1 MYAFVLLNL
10 GNYLFLLELLILYIF
25 LTISLSFLCSI
36 LEAVLLSINTTFIK
50 IEIKEGKKYAK
61 TLSKLKNSIDEPLI
75 IILTLNTIAH
85 TVGAILVGVQ
95 AKVAYSEL
103 NLENTFFPGGISDEV
118 LVGFVS
124 TVMTIMILLFSE
136 IIPKT
141 IGAKYWNSLARFTT
155 IFLSSIIPIFKYSGI
170 LWILQAFTKSIGA
183 SKKELFFKREDIS
196 TIAEIAKEEGI
207 IGKKDSNFIK
217 NIVKLRNV
225 SVKEIMTPYSVMVTA
240 DQNSTINEFYQKNPE
255 LVFSRIPILNK
266 NMIEAYVL
274 KDTILESIINNKGDF
289 KLKEIKR
296 PIIISTEGTKIP
308 KLFDKLLKKREHISL
323 VVDLEKNT
331 IGIVTLEDIIETIL
345 GYEIVDETDMVDDMQ
360 LLAKKI
366 SSNGGKE

>member
-1 MYAFVLLNL
+1 M
-10 GNYLFLLELLILYIF
+10 ELLILYIF

-50 IEIKEGKKYAK
+50 IEIKEGKKYAT
-61 TLSKLKNSIDEPLI
+61 TLSNLKNSIDEPLI

-103 NLENTFFPGGISDEV
+103 NIKNTFFAGITDEV

-124 TVMTIMILLFSE
+124 AVMTIMILLFSE

-141 IGAKYWNSLARFTT
+141 IGAKYWNKLAKFTT
-155 IFLSSIIPIFKYSGI
+155 IFLSSIIPIFRYTGV

-183 SKKELFFKREDIS
+183 SKKDLFFKREDIS
-196 TIAEIAKEEGI
+196 TIADIAKEEGI

-225 SVKEIMTPYSVMVTA
+225 SVKEIMTPYSVMVIA
-240 DQNSTINEFYQKNPE
+240 DANMTINDFYKKHTE
-255 LVFSRIPILNK
+255 LIFSRIPILNNNK
-266 NMIEAYVL
+266 IEAYVL
-274 KDTILESIINNKGDF
+274 KDTILENIINNKGNL

-296 PIIISTEGTKIP
+296 PIIISTENTKIP
-308 KLFDKLLKKREHISL
+308 KLFDQLIKKREHISL
-323 VVDLEKNT
+323 VVDNTKTT

-345 GYEIVDETDMVDDMQ
+345 GYEIVDENDKVEDMQ
-360 LLAKKI
+360 MLAKKI
-366 SSNGGKE
+366 SLNGGNSLGSNTDKS

>member
-1 MYAFVLLNL
+1 MEL
-10 GNYLFLLELLILYIF
+10 LFLYVF
-25 LTISLSFLCSI
+25 LTLSLSFLCSI

-50 IEIKEGKKYAK
+50 IKLKEGKTYAK
-61 TLSKLKNSIDEPLI
+61 KLLNLKNSIDEPLI

-103 NLENTFFPGGISDEV
+103 DYENTFFVGGVSDEV

-124 TVMTIMILLFSE
+124 TVMTILILLFSE

-141 IGAKYWNSLARFTT
+141 IGAKYSNSLAQFTS
-155 IFLSSIIPIFKYSGI
+155 IFLSSIIPIFKYSGV
-170 LWILQAFTKSIGA
+170 LWVLQSFTKSIGG
-183 SKKELFFKREDIS
+183 SKKELFIKREDIS
-196 TIAEIAKEEGI
+196 IIAEIAKEEGVI
-207 IGKKDSNFIK
+207 EEKDSQFIK

-225 SVKEIMTPYSVMVTA
+225 TLKEIMTPYSVMVTA
-240 DQNSTINEFYQKNPE
+240 SEDLTIDEFYKQIPE
-255 LVFSRIPILNK
+255 LNFSRIPILNDNK
-266 NMIEAYVL
+266 IESYVL
-274 KDTILESIINNKGDF
+274 KDTILESIINNKGKF
-289 KLKEIKR
+289 KLSEIKR
-296 PIIISTEGTKIP
+296 PLIISTEKTRIP

-323 VVDLEKNT
+323 VVDKSDMP

-360 LLAKKI
+360 VLAKKI
-366 SSNGGKE
+366 SSNKE

>member
-1 MYAFVLLNL
+1 M
-10 GNYLFLLELLILYIF
+10 ELLVLYIF

-50 IEIKEGKKYAK
+50 IELKEGKKYAK
-61 TLSKLKNSIDEPLI
+61 NLSDLKNSIDEPLI

-103 NLENTFFPGGISDEV
+103 NLKNNFFASGISDEF

-141 IGAKYWNSLARFTT
+141 IGAKYWNKLARFTT
-155 IFLSSIIPIFKYSGI
+155 VFLSTIIPIFKYTGV

-183 SKKELFFKREDIS
+183 SKKELFLKREDIS

-207 IGKKDSNFIK
+207 IEEKDSKFIK

-240 DQNSTINEFYQKNPE
+240 DENLTINEFYKKNPE
-255 LVFSRIPILNK
+255 LIFSRIPILNNK
-266 NMIEAYVL
+266 KIEAYVL
-274 KDTILESIINNKGDF
+274 KDTILESIINEKGGF
-289 KLKEIKR
+289 KLKDIKR
-296 PIIISTEGTKIP
+296 PIIISAENTKIP

-323 VVDLEKNT
+323 VIDSSKNT
-331 IGIVTLEDIIETIL
+331 LGIVTLEDVIETIL
-345 GYEIVDETDMVDDMQ
+345 GYEIVDETDIVDDMQ

-366 SSNGGKE
+366 SSNSDNDI

>member
-1 MYAFVLLNL
+1 M
-10 GNYLFLLELLILYIF
+10 
-25 LTISLSFLCSI
+25 
-36 LEAVLLSINTTFIK
+36 LSINTTFIK
-50 IEIKEGKKYAK
+50 IELKKGKKYAK
-61 TLSKLKNSIDEPLI
+61 NLLNLKNSIDEPLI

-103 NLENTFFPGGISDEV
+103 NLKNTFFASGISDEF

-141 IGAKYWNSLARFTT
+141 IGAKYWNKLARFTT
-155 IFLSSIIPIFKYSGI
+155 VFLSTIIPIFKYTGV

-183 SKKELFFKREDIS
+183 SKKELFLKREDIS

-207 IGKKDSNFIK
+207 IEEKDSKFIK

-240 DQNSTINEFYQKNPE
+240 DENLTINEFYKKNPE
-255 LVFSRIPILNK
+255 LIFSRIPILNNK
-266 NMIEAYVL
+266 KIEAYVL
-274 KDTILESIINNKGDF
+274 KDTILESIINEKGGF
-289 KLKEIKR
+289 KLKDIKR
-296 PIIISTEGTKIP
+296 PIIISAENTKIP

-323 VVDLEKNT
+323 VIDSSKNT
-331 IGIVTLEDIIETIL
+331 IGIVTLEDVIETIL

-366 SSNGGKE
+366 NSNSDKDI

>member
-1 MYAFVLLNL
+1 M
-10 GNYLFLLELLILYIF
+10 ELLVLYIF

-50 IEIKEGKKYAK
+50 IELKEGKKYAK
-61 TLSKLKNSIDEPLI
+61 NLSDLKNSIDEPLI

-103 NLENTFFPGGISDEV
+103 NLKNNFFASGISDEF

-141 IGAKYWNSLARFTT
+141 IGAKYWNKLARFTT
-155 IFLSSIIPIFKYSGI
+155 VFLSTIIPIFKYTGV

-183 SKKELFFKREDIS
+183 SKKELFLKREDIS

-207 IGKKDSNFIK
+207 IEEKDSKFIK

-240 DQNSTINEFYQKNPE
+240 DENLTINEFYKKNPE
-255 LVFSRIPILNK
+255 LIFSRIPILNNK
-266 NMIEAYVL
+266 KIEAYVL
-274 KDTILESIINNKGDF
+274 KDTILESIINEKGGF
-289 KLKEIKR
+289 KLKDIKR
-296 PIIISTEGTKIP
+296 PIIISAENTKIP

-323 VVDLEKNT
+323 VIDSSKNT
-331 IGIVTLEDIIETIL
+331 IGIVTLEDVIETIL
-345 GYEIVDETDMVDDMQ
+345 GYEIVDETDIVDDMR

-366 SSNGGKE
+366 SSNSDNDI

>member
-1 MYAFVLLNL
+1 M
-10 GNYLFLLELLILYIF
+10 ELLILYIF

-50 IEIKEGKKYAK
+50 IEIKEGKKYAT
-61 TLSKLKNSIDEPLI
+61 TLSNLKNSIDEPLI

-103 NLENTFFPGGISDEV
+103 NIKNTFFAGITDEV

-124 TVMTIMILLFSE
+124 AVMTIMILLFSE

-141 IGAKYWNSLARFTT
+141 IGAKYWNKLAKFTT
-155 IFLSSIIPIFKYSGI
+155 IFLSSIIPIFRYTGV

-183 SKKELFFKREDIS
+183 SKKDLFFKREDIS
-196 TIAEIAKEEGI
+196 TIADIAKEEGI

-225 SVKEIMTPYSVMVTA
+225 NVKEIMTPYSVMVIA
-240 DQNSTINEFYQKNPE
+240 DANMTINDFYKKHTE
-255 LVFSRIPILNK
+255 LIFSRIPILNTNK
-266 NMIEAYVL
+266 IEAYVL
-274 KDTILESIINNKGDF
+274 KDTILENIINNKGNL

-296 PIIISTEGTKIP
+296 PIIISTENTKIP
-308 KLFDKLLKKREHISL
+308 KLFDQLIKKREHISL
-323 VVDLEKNT
+323 VVDNTKTT

-345 GYEIVDETDMVDDMQ
+345 GYEIVDENDKVEDMQ
-360 LLAKKI
+360 MLAKKI
-366 SSNGGKE
+366 SLNDGNSLGSNTDKS

>member
-1 MYAFVLLNL
+1 M
-10 GNYLFLLELLILYIF
+10 ELLILYIF

-50 IEIKEGKKYAK
+50 IELKEGKKYAK
-61 TLSKLKNSIDEPLI
+61 NLSDLKNSIDEPLI

-103 NLENTFFPGGISDEV
+103 NLKNNFFASGISDEF

-141 IGAKYWNSLARFTT
+141 IGAKYWNKLARFTT
-155 IFLSSIIPIFKYSGI
+155 VFLSTIIPIFKYTGV

-183 SKKELFFKREDIS
+183 SKKELFLKREDIS

-207 IGKKDSNFIK
+207 IEEKDSKFIK

-225 SVKEIMTPYSVMVTA
+225 SVKEIMTPNSVMVTA
-240 DQNSTINEFYQKNPE
+240 DENLTINEFYKKNPE
-255 LVFSRIPILNK
+255 LIFSRIPILNNK
-266 NMIEAYVL
+266 KIEAYVL
-274 KDTILESIINNKGDF
+274 KDTILESIINEKGGF
-289 KLKEIKR
+289 KLKDIKR
-296 PIIISTEGTKIP
+296 PIIISAENTKIP

-323 VVDLEKNT
+323 VIDSSKNT
-331 IGIVTLEDIIETIL
+331 LGIVTLEDVIETIL
-345 GYEIVDETDMVDDMQ
+345 GYEIVDETDIVDDMQ

-366 SSNGGKE
+366 SSNSDNDI

>member
-1 MYAFVLLNL
+1 
-10 GNYLFLLELLILYIF
+10 LELLLLYVF

-50 IEIKEGKKYAK
+50 IEIKEGKNYAK
-61 TLSKLKNSIDEPLI
+61 KLSDLKNSIDEPLI

-141 IGAKYWNSLARFTT
+141 IGAKYWNSLAKFTT
-155 IFLSSIIPIFKYSGI
+155 IFLSSIIPIFKYTGI
-170 LWILQAFTKSIGA
+170 LWVLQAFTKSIGA

-207 IGKKDSNFIK
+207 IEEKDSKFIK

-225 SVKEIMTPYSVMVTA
+225 TVKEIMTPYSVMVTA
-240 DQNSTINEFYQKNPE
+240 DQNLTINEFYENNPE
-255 LVFSRIPILNK
+255 LVFSRIPILN
-266 NMIEAYVL
+266 NENIEAYVL
-274 KDTILESIINNKGDF
+274 KDTILESIINNKGNF
-289 KLKEIKR
+289 KLTEIKR
-296 PIIISTEGTKIP
+296 PIIISSEKTNIP

-323 VVDLEKNT
+323 VVDNSKNT
-331 IGIVTLEDIIETIL
+331 IGIVTLEDVIETIL

-360 LLAKKI
+360 MLAKKI
-366 SSNGGKE
+366 SSNGGND

>member
-1 MYAFVLLNL
+1 MSAFVLLNL

-255 LVFSRIPILNK
+255 LVFSRIPILNE
-266 NMIEAYVL
+266 NTIEAYVL

-323 VVDLEKNT
+323 VVDGEKNT

>member
-1 MYAFVLLNL
+1 M
-10 GNYLFLLELLILYIF
+10 
-25 LTISLSFLCSI
+25 
-36 LEAVLLSINTTFIK
+36 LSINTTFIK
-50 IEIKEGKKYAK
+50 IELKKGKKYAK
-61 TLSKLKNSIDEPLI
+61 NLLNLKNSIDEPLI

-103 NLENTFFPGGISDEV
+103 NLKNTFFASGISDEF

-141 IGAKYWNSLARFTT
+141 IGAKYWNKLAKFTT
-155 IFLSSIIPIFKYSGI
+155 VFLSSIIPIFKYTGI

-183 SKKELFFKREDIS
+183 SKKELFLKREDIS

-207 IGKKDSNFIK
+207 IEEKDSKFIK

-225 SVKEIMTPYSVMVTA
+225 SVKEIMTPSSVMVTS
-240 DQNSTINEFYQKNPE
+240 DENLTINEFYKKNPE
-255 LVFSRIPILNK
+255 LIFSRIPILNNK
-266 NMIEAYVL
+266 KIEAYVL
-274 KDTILESIINNKGDF
+274 KDTILESIINKKGGV
-289 KLKEIKR
+289 KLKDIKR
-296 PIIISTEGTKIP
+296 PIIISVENTKIP

-323 VVDLEKNT
+323 VVDLAKNT
-331 IGIVTLEDIIETIL
+331 IGIVTLEDVIETIL

-366 SSNGGKE
+366 NSNSDKDI

>member
-1 MYAFVLLNL
+1 M
-10 GNYLFLLELLILYIF
+10 ELLILYIF

-61 TLSKLKNSIDEPLI
+61 TLSDLKNSIDEPLI

-103 NLENTFFPGGISDEV
+103 KLEKSLFMGGISDEI

-124 TVMTIMILLFSE
+124 TIMTIMILLFSE

-141 IGAKYWNSLARFTT
+141 IGAKYWNSLAKFTT
-155 IFLSSIIPIFKYSGI
+155 IFLSSIIPLFKYSGV
-170 LWILQAFTKSIGA
+170 LWVLQAFTKSIGG

-207 IGKKDSNFIK
+207 IEEKDSQFIK

-225 SVKEIMTPYSVMVTA
+225 NVKEIMTPYSVMVTA
-240 DQNSTINEFYQKNPE
+240 DENLTINEFYKKNPE
-255 LVFSRIPILNK
+255 LVFSRIPIMNK
-266 NMIEAYVL
+266 NKIEAYVL
-274 KDTILESIINNKGDF
+274 KDTILESIINKKGGF
-289 KLKEIKR
+289 KLSEIQR
-296 PIIISTEGTKIP
+296 PIIISNENKTIP

-323 VVDLEKNT
+323 VVDNSKNT

-366 SSNGGKE
+366 STKSENAK

>member
-1 MYAFVLLNL
+1 MSAFVLLNL

-255 LVFSRIPILNK
+255 LVFSRIPILNG

-366 SSNGGKE
+366 SSNGGTE

>member
-1 MYAFVLLNL
+1 M
-10 GNYLFLLELLILYIF
+10 
-25 LTISLSFLCSI
+25 SFLCSI

-50 IEIKEGKKYAK
+50 IEIKEGKKYAN
-61 TLSKLKNSIDEPLI
+61 TLSDLKNSIDEPLI

-103 NLENTFFPGGISDEV
+103 DLENIFFAGGISDEV

-124 TVMTIMILLFSE
+124 TIMTIMILLFSE

-141 IGAKYWNSLARFTT
+141 IGAKYWSRLAKFTT
-155 IFLSSIIPIFKYSGI
+155 IFLSSIIPLFKYTGV
-170 LWILQAFTKSIGA
+170 LWILQAFTKSIGG

-207 IGKKDSNFIK
+207 IEEKDSKFIK

-225 SVKEIMTPYSVMVTA
+225 TVKEIMTPYSVMVTA
-240 DQNSTINEFYQKNPE
+240 DENLTINEFYKKNPE
-255 LVFSRIPILNK
+255 LVFSRIPILNDDR
-266 NMIEAYVL
+266 IEAYVL
-274 KDTILESIINNKGDF
+274 KDTILESIINNKGNF
-289 KLKEIKR
+289 KLKDLKR
-296 PIIISTEGTKIP
+296 PIIISSESTNIP

-323 VVDLEKNT
+323 VVDDTQNT

-366 SSNGGKE
+366 SSNSGNEK